1 MPLLFG
7 LCGVCFVWGDASALD
22 SVDSVLARVQC
33 VNCRI
38 VLRLVNSGP
47 VQLDVTLTVSTMCV
61 RSGVCHSNE
70 AYHSVRLNLKPQC
83 TLPTRAGWIPTLVY
97 IKSTASERG
106 TESGTWT
113 IVVHHTTSSRT
124 TNVFVAT
131 PGMPTPDV
139 AQSKGVRSAAC
150 EAVCGRPWSRRRCGT
165 ARSWVRCSAG
175 RRHSAQWVYGGAASC
190 QQWRRLPARSHDAA
204 AMATM
209 PATCAGPPGNSVAYP
224 YSHPAMAA
232 VKRVNGEWAKIERD
246 PIPGVTLTRNPDTP
260 MIWNVAIEGPAAT
273 PYEGG
278 VFHVQLQLPA
288 DYPFKPFELTLRTK
302 IYNPHVLH
310 GSVFRY
316 RFMNRMSWR
325 AVEREGLHAAVS
337 RRVGAA
343 CKSVAASCKG
353 C

>member
-1 MPLLFG
+1 M
-7 LCGVCFVWGDASALD
+7 CFVWGDASALD

-83 TLPTRAGWIPTLVY
+83 TLQTRAGWIPTLVY

-190 QQWRRLPARSHDAA
+190 QQWRRLPARSHDA
-204 AMATM
+204 
-209 PATCAGPPGNSVAYP
+209 PA
-224 YSHPAMAA
+224 
-232 VKRVNGEWAKIERD
+232 
-246 PIPGVTLTRNPDTP
+246 
-260 MIWNVAIEGPAAT
+260 
-273 PYEGG
+273 
-278 VFHVQLQLPA
+278 
-288 DYPFKPFELTLRTK
+288 
-302 IYNPHVLH
+302 VLH
-310 GSVFRY
+310 HRRRHGNDASKRPQQRRANGRLRPGWQGRTRHRHGGASYHRRQSDGATAVAVAGSSTPCTR
-316 RFMNRMSWR
+316 RR
-325 AVEREGLHAAVS
+325 ALPDVRPAKGTSCTV
-337 RRVGAA
+337 RRVTGRLAGGPVRRRRRVLVAVCMNVPA
-343 CKSVAASCKG
+343 CVG
-353 C
+353 WG